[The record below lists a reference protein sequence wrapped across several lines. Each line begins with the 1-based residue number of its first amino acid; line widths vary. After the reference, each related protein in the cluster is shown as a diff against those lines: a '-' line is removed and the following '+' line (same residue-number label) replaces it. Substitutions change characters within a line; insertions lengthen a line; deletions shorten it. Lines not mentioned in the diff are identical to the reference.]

1 MTFLHIEHCPQYWTS
16 GFAGKCK
23 PHYALQRLRYKGG
36 VAAAFICLI
45 ARPALVRRSSLTVMT
60 ATAVSTPIWDFVL
73 NYYGRKGV
81 SEALIGLQDDHG
93 IDVNM
98 LLFLAWMAAQGR
110 CLAPDDVKFVST
122 TSHAW
127 QRSVVVPIR
136 AVRRLLK
143 ENVPLVPAD
152 AAAAFRKKV
161 QTIELEGE
169 QLQLNAMAAL
179 VERFKPTAAGSPEE
193 AARRNIKTFET
204 VAAKSFPPATVDTLA
219 RALAEV
225 ADGR

>member
-1 MTFLHIEHCPQYWTS
+1 MVC
-16 GFAGKCK
+16 
-23 PHYALQRLRYKGG
+23 
-36 VAAAFICLI
+36 
-45 ARPALVRRSSLTVMT
+45 RSSLTIMT
-60 ATAVSTPIWDFVL
+60 ETAVSTPIWDFVL

-81 SEALIGLQDDHG
+81 SEALIGLQDNHG

-98 LLFLAWMAAQGR
+98 LLFLVWLAAQGK
-110 CLAPDDVKFVST
+110 CLAADDVKFVST

-136 AVRRLLK
+136 TVRRLLK
-143 ENVPLVPAD
+143 ENAPLVPAE

-161 QTIELEGE
+161 QAIELEGE

-179 VERFKPTAAGSPEE
+179 VERLKPTPASSPEE
-193 AARRNIKTFET
+193 AARRNIKTFEA
-204 VAAKSFPPATVDTLA
+204 VASKTFPPATVDGLA
-219 RALAEV
+219 RALVEA

>member
-1 MTFLHIEHCPQYWTS
+1 MPS
-16 GFAGKCK
+16 A
-23 PHYALQRLRYKGG
+23 
-36 VAAAFICLI
+36 
-45 ARPALVRRSSLTVMT
+45 SSLAVMT
-60 ATAVSTPIWDFVL
+60 ETAVSAPIWDFVL

-98 LLFLAWMAAQGR
+98 LLFLAWMAAQGK
-110 CLAPDDVKFVST
+110 CLAADDVKFAST

-143 ENVPLVPAD
+143 ENAPLVPAD

-161 QTIELEGE
+161 QAVELEGE
-169 QLQLNAMAAL
+169 QLQLNAMAAMAATL
-179 VERFKPTAAGSPEE
+179 TPRRASSSETAVLQSLE
-193 AARRNIKTFET
+193 AFQHVI
-204 VAAKSFPPATVDTLA
+204 
-219 RALAEV
+219 
-225 ADGR
+225 G